1 MGLSIHY
8 SGRINNYSSINE
20 LVEEVQDICDS
31 LHWDYNVWSPNSSP
45 DKEEIKV
52 YTLHDLTGISISV
65 ADCETIFFT
74 FLPDG
79 RLSSPLNLLAQD
91 AYQDKSMIYSVA
103 TKTQYAGPD
112 THMAL
117 VKLIRYLQEKYFAE
131 LQVDDEGLYWETGD
145 EKVLLS
151 QFEKYNHALSVI
163 EAALLDF
170 KAIPGESAQS
180 LAERLEQLLEKKLNG
195 DKC

>member
-8 SGRINNYSSINE
+8 SGRIDDYSLING

-31 LHWDYNVWSPNSSP
+31 LHWDYNIWSPNSSINREKTK
-45 DKEEIKV
+45 D
-52 YTLHDLTGISISV
+52 YTLHDLTGISISI

-74 FLPDG
+74 FLPDR

-91 AYQDKSMIYSVA
+91 AYPDKSMIYSVA

-117 VKLIRYLQEKYFAE
+117 VKLIRYLQEKYFVE
-131 LQVDDEGLYWETGD
+131 LQVEDEGLYWETGD
-145 EKVLLS
+145 EKLLLS
-151 QFEKYNHALSVI
+151 QFAKYNHALSLI
-163 EAALLDF
+163 KAALLDF
-170 KAIPGESAQS
+170 KSIPGESAQS
-180 LAERLEQLLEKKLNG
+180 LADRIEQLLVKKLNG